1 MVSHQYMARN
11 IPEWTK
17 EICERQ
23 PLKSFTWSILE
34 HFVPYDELKQ
44 NWRMS
49 LAESNL
55 KLLNYESI
63 KLKD

>member
-34 HFVPYDELKQ
+34 HFVPYDEL
-44 NWRMS
+44 S